1 MKTLRRWIFNPL
13 RLSTLSRYIFREIL
27 SPSLLG
33 LGVYMLV
40 LVTNVLFELAEFAI
54 KRDVPTGSVVRILF
68 YVLPQVLAMSI
79 PMAILLGVLIGV
91 GRLSADSEVIAMR
104 AGGISYWRILFPALI
119 IGLAGCLIS
128 GYLKIESEP
137 RADYNRR
144 RIFNTLL
151 YSADLRREIKPRVF
165 FEEIPGMLLYAD
177 EVKDGGAFLDR
188 VFIYQSQP
196 DGKELVTLA
205 SRAQIE
211 YDRLT
216 GVAKFYLEDGTTHS
230 TSPTNPEGYQVS
242 NFERQ
247 MIVRAPDEAFRIR
260 SDMLAHPGP
269 KGLRQQSLA
278 ELAERAREFA
288 TLDSPETRRR
298 VLGQIDAIR
307 HERFALPVACLV
319 FALVGV
325 PLGIMNRR
333 GGRASGFTL
342 SIGIG
347 IVYWVLLTTGQNLVS
362 QGMVPAPVGLWF
374 GNVLLGLLG
383 IVLFILRERN
393 ETLQFNFLVP
403 NRLQTALKA
412 LRRRE
417 EMERDRQ
424 RLGEAGAPA
433 GSRPPIETRRFLR
446 RAGPFGRRR
455 RSTRASRNGAE
466 IRGVPGT
473 SPTPLTPAPGSE
485 LEDAS
490 AVEMAFD
497 DFEERQRFLSRRI
510 RTWIGFGIAIL
521 AVVLALSYSPF
532 FLVGLIFLAILFMFS
547 TTLDRYIIGRYTTT
561 LTLSVLSFFTLFAV
575 YEFIKL
581 IDDLVER
588 SLPVTLAF
596 RYLGYRS
603 PWILSQVLPMSC
615 LVATFLA
622 IGFMSRFNEVTA
634 LKASGTSIYR
644 VAAPVLFITL
654 AVAALGYVNQDY
666 LVPSTNQRAARLQDT
681 IRGRSARS
689 YQSGENR
696 WVFGDGGRLF
706 NFKSYLASP
715 LAVLPGTGGSFQGF
729 SMYRLDTA
737 TASVRERIYSRL
749 ATYAGGHWV
758 LKDGWVRD
766 FGGGEEAFESFVEK
780 RFDFPETPGYF
791 IKEWKSPQQMT
802 FGELRVLVRD
812 LRKRG
817 YDVQELMVDLHDKT
831 ALPLVSLTMVVL
843 GLPFCFRIGSRGSL
857 YGIGVA
863 VLLAG
868 VYLVVFSATNAL
880 GGVGILPPFLAA
892 WAPNILFAGSG
903 FYLLL
908 KTGT

>member
-1 MKTLRRWIFNPL
+1 MKMP
-13 RLSTLSRYIFREIL
+13 RLNLPFPFRVTTLSRYVFMEIL

-33 LGVYMLV
+33 LGVYILV
-40 LVTNVLFELAEFAI
+40 LVTNALFELAEMAI
-54 KRDVPTGSVVRILF
+54 KRDVPVGSVVRILF
-68 YVLPQVLAMSI
+68 YLMPQVLAMSI

-104 AGGISYWRILFPALI
+104 ASGVSYWKILLPALT
-119 IGLAGCLIS
+119 IGLAGCVIS
-128 GYLKIESEP
+128 GFLKIESEP
-137 RADYNRR
+137 RADYSRR
-144 RIFNTLL
+144 QIFNRLL

-196 DGKELVTLA
+196 DGKEVVTLA

-211 YDRLT
+211 YDRQT
-216 GVAKFYLEDGTTHS
+216 GVARFFLEDGTTHS
-230 TSPTNPEGYQVS
+230 TSPTNPEAYQVS

-260 SDMLAHPGP
+260 SSMLAHPGP
-269 KGLRQQSLA
+269 KGLRQQSLS
-278 ELAERAREFA
+278 ELAEHAREFA
-288 TLDSPETRRR
+288 RLDSPEVRRR
-298 VLGQIDAIR
+298 ILGQIDAIR
-307 HERFALPVACLV
+307 HERFAIPVACLV
-319 FALVGV
+319 FAIVGV

-347 IVYWVLLTTGQNLVS
+347 IIYWVILTAGQNLVS
-362 QGMVPAPVGLWF
+362 QGSIPAPIGLWF
-374 GNVLLGLLG
+374 GNALLGVLG
-383 IVLFILRERN
+383 IVLFFLRERN
-393 ETLQFNFLVP
+393 ETLQFSFLVP
-403 NRLQTALKA
+403 HRLQWALKA

-417 EMERDRQ
+417 EMERQQQ
-424 RLGEAGAPA
+424 RSGDAELAGGTPAPTEAI
-433 GSRPPIETRRFLR
+433 RVRRG
-446 RAGPFGRRR
+446 GPFGRRR
-455 RSTRASRNGAE
+455 RLSIPAGSQSAL
-466 IRGVPGT
+466 RGVSGGAL
-473 SPTPLTPAPGSE
+473 SPPAPVPGSE

-497 DFEERQRFLSRRI
+497 DFEERQRFVSRRI
-510 RTWIGFGIAIL
+510 RTWIGFGGAVL

-547 TTLDRYIIGRYTTT
+547 TTLDRYIIGRFGTT
-561 LTLSVLSFFTLFAV
+561 LALSIFSFFTLFAV

-588 SLPVTLAF
+588 DLPASLAF
-596 RYLGYRS
+596 GYLGYRS

-622 IGFMSRFNEVTA
+622 IGFMSRFNEITA

-644 VAAPVLFITL
+644 VAAPVLFITV
-654 AVAALGYVNQDY
+654 AVAAVGYVNQDY
-666 LVPSTNQRAARLQDT
+666 LVPYTNQKAARLQDV

-696 WVFGDGGRLF
+696 WVFGDGGRLY
-706 NFKSYLASP
+706 NFKSYLAAP
-715 LAVLPGTGGSFQGF
+715 LAVLPGTAGSFQGF
-729 SMYRLDTA
+729 SMYRLDARTA
-737 TASVRERIYSRL
+737 TVRERVYARL
-749 ATYAGGHWV
+749 ATYAGGHWT

-766 FGGGEEAFESFVEK
+766 FGDGEESFETFAEK
-780 RFDFPETPGYF
+780 RFDFPEAPGYF

-802 FGELRVLVRD
+802 YAELRGFVRD

-817 YDVQELMVDLHDKT
+817 YDVQELTVDLHDKT

-857 YGIGVA
+857 YGVGVA

-868 VYLVVFSATNAL
+868 VYLVVFSTTNAL
-880 GGVGILPPFLAA
+880 GAVGVLPPFLAA